1 MKNEPLSIGFYKNQ
15 LRDTSSCK
23 NEPRSMSRGANVL
36 GDRSISVFKPKLRG
50 MTCMSIFKHEG
61 YKVFIN
67 IMFVHIN

>member
-15 LRDTSSCK
+15 LRDTSPCK
-23 NEPRSMSRGANVL
+23 NEPISMSRANVL
-36 GDRSISVFKPKLRG
+36 GDRSISVFKLKLKG